1 MKDDCSLDEKIT
13 NQTKFDA
20 SIFPFFFPTYLI
32 LIIFVLICLLE
43 KFLHSFY
50 KDLKKYNKLILY
62 FAMFLPRSVFR
73 KIIYQLFF

>member
-1 MKDDCSLDEKIT
+1 MIAHW
-13 NQTKFDA
+13 TKRLQIKRNLMHRF
-20 SIFPFFFPTYLI
+20 FPFFFPTYLI

-50 KDLKKYNKLILY
+50 KDLKKCNKLILY